1 MTCGY
6 EFGWQSQRFDVSDN
20 ELAHNSSFDG
30 SDNELAHNS
39 SLDLEASQ
47 AGSECPPSGS

>member
-1 MTCGY
+1 MNLVVN
-6 EFGWQSQRFDVSDN
+6 FIDV
-20 ELAHNSSFDG
+20 AHNSSFNV

-47 AGSECPPSGS
+47 AGSECLPSGS